1 MNVCFA
7 NGWFFGALKFSV
19 PRTISGTGRLPG
31 VTSRSHS
38 PKGIWWEIDAA
49 GWSLAILKFTG
60 VKLEKCNNLENVENN
75 QVIET
80 YWNHVLYLTNQRIYR
95 VIYIQTSSFF
105 LLKELLVSVSS
116 SPKMTSESTSCHR
129 LRDWCCKHQKKGCKD
144 MKEGKAPR
152 SEAWLRETK
161 NSQNLKQVGSTGF
174 GDLWRRWSMY
184 GFCPFFFPF
193 KVEDRSTTS
202 MFFCCEEFEMW
213 DVRWFCPFN
222 FCWSGCFLKSSEE
235 GVRNSE
241 FVDEAHIPDADFSII
256 LSAEKMLKRL
266 AAGLFLNSGG
276 WICRSTERFTRGMFM
291 FFMFQIRMKLQIHI
305 AVFFGCYLYE
315 ICSYIILL

>member
-1 MNVCFA
+1 M
-7 NGWFFGALKFSV
+7 FFGALKFSV

-31 VTSRSHS
+31 VKSRSHS

-49 GWSLAILKFTG
+49 GGSLAILKFTG
-60 VKLEKCNNLENVENN
+60 VKLEKCNNLKNIENN

-80 YWNHVLYLTNQRIYR
+80 YWNHVLYLTNQQTYR

-105 LLKELLVSVSS
+105 RLKQLLVSVL
-116 SPKMTSESTSCHR
+116 SPKVTSESTSCHR

-184 GFCPFFFPF
+184 GFCPLFSF
-193 KVEDRSTTS
+193 KIEDRSTTS
-202 MFFCCEEFEMW
+202 MLFVVKNLRCEM
-213 DVRWFCPFN
+213 
-222 FCWSGCFLKSSEE
+222 
-235 GVRNSE
+235 
-241 FVDEAHIPDADFSII
+241 FVDFV
-256 LSAEKMLKRL
+256 LS
-266 AAGLFLNSGG
+266 
-276 WICRSTERFTRGMFM
+276 
-291 FFMFQIRMKLQIHI
+291 FFVGRD
-305 AVFFGCYLYE
+305 VF
-315 ICSYIILL
+315 